1 MMPSDWYFEMGGG
14 PEVDEIDVMEPVGH
28 DAERI
33 HSSAHSRMYNWQA
46 GTQKTG
52 AVTVAD
58 ATTPFHKLSICLN

>member
-1 MMPSDWYFEMGGG
+1 M
-14 PEVDEIDVMEPVGH
+14 DEIDVMEPVGH